1 VTLVFM
7 FPGQSSRDPGMFER
21 LLPLHPVNREI
32 FEQASEVLG
41 RNLRKH
47 YQTDN
52 PDVFATNRDV
62 QVGVFL
68 ANHMYCESLRA
79 GGLTAA
85 FSLGLS
91 LGEYNHLVHIGALS
105 FEEAIRVVDERGVL
119 YDAGPEG
126 AMASA
131 FPLDHEAL
139 AAVVER
145 ARARGCLEVAVFNSP
160 AHHVLSGER
169 AALEL
174 ALDLLEREHF
184 VEGVVIEPRVPMH
197 SSSFEPVGRALST
210 VLQGVAWKPPAGPYL
225 PNVVGRFVDNPGPAD
240 FVTLLSQHVYR
251 PVRWRHSI
259 DVVAAHVEHA
269 VFVEVG
275 PRRVLCNLLN
285 RKWLANLRFPTD
297 PGEEGP
303 ASLDEL
309 IEELTRAA

>member
-1 VTLVFM
+1 MTLVFM

-32 FEQASEVLG
+32 FEHASDVLG
-41 RNLRKH
+41 QDLRKH
-47 YQTDN
+47 YRRDN

-79 GGLTAA
+79 RGLTAA

-91 LGEYNHLVHIGALS
+91 LGEYNHLVHIGAVS
-105 FEEAIRVVDERGVL
+105 FEDAIRLVDARGAM
-119 YDAGPEG
+119 YDAGPDG

-131 FPLDHEAL
+131 FPLDHDAL

-145 ARARGCLEVAVFNSP
+145 ARAHGCLDVAVFNSP

-184 VEGVVIEPRVPMH
+184 IEGVVIEPRIPMH
-197 SSSFEPVGRALST
+197 SSRFEPVGRELRA
-210 VLQGVAWKPPAGPYL
+210 VLERVGWKPPTRPYL
-225 PNVVGRFVDNPGPAD
+225 PNVVGRFVEEPGPAE
-240 FVTLLSQHVYR
+240 FATLLSQHVYR

-259 DVVAAHVEHA
+259 DFVVANVEDA

-275 PRRVLCNLLN
+275 PRRVLCNLLS
-285 RKWLANLRFPTD
+285 RKWLTNPRFPTD
-297 PGEEGP
+297 PEEQQPG
-303 ASLDEL
+303 SLDEL
-309 IEELTRAA
+309 IEELSRAA